1 MFGENGPFQ
10 VQQNLKLESDRY
22 AWSDEANMIWL
33 ESPAGVGFSYSNTT
47 SDYVVGDARTA
58 ADTYNFLLQ
67 FIHYYFPQF
76 TKNPFWV
83 TGESYGG
90 HYVPEITQLVFQQNA
105 IGQPKINIQ
114 GLMVG
119 NAWTYART

>member
-10 VQQNLKLESDRY
+10 VQKDLRLESDRY
-22 AWSDEANMIWL
+22 SWNDEANMIWL

-58 ADTYNFLLQ
+58 ADTYAFLAQ
-67 FIHYYFPQF
+67 FIHVYFPQF

-90 HYVPEITQLVFQQNA
+90 HYVPEITQLIFQENA
-105 IGQPKINIQ
+105 RGAPKINIQ
-114 GLMVG
+114 G
-119 NAWTYART
+119 RT